1 LIVSNHKWNEALGE
15 MANEGLWQ
23 QLLKL
28 DGQETTQRAKCRYLP
43 NLQRYII
50 LLLNREYIVNL
61 SEKKVLLASPPPGE
75 AEGRRSRG
83 SAERPGQTNGGQA
96 SEAGFAEE
104 LCILTY
110 LINSKDLPIADK
122 LSTAQALP
130 EGQFFFRGPHK
141 LPVEKLVEVFGQ
153 YPQRLYDIMDEFGAK
168 RCEFGD
174 ASIELYVLPR
184 VPLTMVIWQGDE
196 EFGARA
202 SILFDETAAAQLPL
216 DALWTAVNLTV
227 KALVKAAAKSG

>member
-1 LIVSNHKWNEALGE
+1 LIVSRHKWDEVHSE

-28 DGQETTQRAKCRYLP
+28 DGQKTAQRAKCRYLP
-43 NLQRYII
+43 NPERYII
-50 LLLNREYIVNL
+50 TLLNSEYIVNL
-61 SEKKVLLASPPPGE
+61 PEKKVLF
-75 AEGRRSRG
+75 
-83 SAERPGQTNGGQA
+83 AERSAVRHPCRDSDA
-96 SEAGFAEE
+96 EFAEE

-110 LINSKDLPIADK
+110 LINSQDLPVANK
-122 LSTAQALP
+122 LSAAEALP

-141 LPVEKLVEVFGQ
+141 LATEKLEEVFGQ
-153 YPQRLYDIMDEFGAK
+153 CPERLYEVTDEFGAK

-184 VPLTMVIWQGDE
+184 VPLTIVIWQGDE
-196 EFGARA
+196 EFGSRA

-216 DALWTAVNLTV
+216 DALLAAVNLAI

>member
-1 LIVSNHKWNEALGE
+1 LIVSNYKWDKVHSE

-28 DGQETTQRAKCRYLP
+28 DGQKTAQRAKCRYLP
-43 NLQRYII
+43 NPERYII
-50 LLLNREYIVNL
+50 RLLNSEYMVNL
-61 SEKKVLLASPPPGE
+61 PEKKVLLAS
-75 AEGRRSRG
+75 RRSGG
-83 SAERPGQTNGGQA
+83 SAEQA

-110 LINSKDLPIADK
+110 LINSQDLPVADK
-122 LSTAQALP
+122 LVTAQALP

-141 LPVEKLVEVFGQ
+141 LATEKLEEVFGQ
-153 YPQRLYDIMDEFGAK
+153 CPERLYEVAGKFGAK
-168 RCEFGD
+168 RREFGD

-184 VPLTMVIWQGDE
+184 VPLTIVIWRGDE
-196 EFGARA
+196 EFGARV

-216 DALWTAVNLTV
+216 DALLAAVNLAI
-227 KALVKAAAKSG
+227 KALVKAAAKSS

>member
-28 DGQETTQRAKCRYLP
+28 DGQETAQRAKCRYLP
-43 NLQRYII
+43 SPQRYII
-50 LLLNREYIVNL
+50 PLLGREYIVNL
-61 SEKKVLLASPPPGE
+61 SEKKVL
-75 AEGRRSRG
+75 
-83 SAERPGQTNGGQA
+83 SAEQA
-96 SEAGFAEE
+96 PLGVPYGTLEAGFAEE

-110 LINSKDLPIADK
+110 LINSKDLPIANK

-153 YPQRLYDIMDEFGAK
+153 YPQQLYGIMDEFGAK
-168 RCEFGD
+168 QREFGD
-174 ASIELYVLPR
+174 VSIELCVLPR
-184 VPLTMVIWQGDE
+184 IPLTIVVWRGDE

-216 DALWTAVNLTV
+216 DALWAAVNLTI
-227 KALVKAAAKSG
+227 KALVRAAAKSG

>member
-1 LIVSNHKWNEALGE
+1 MIVSNHKWNEVHGE

-28 DGQETTQRAKCRYLP
+28 DGQKTAQRAKCRYLP
-43 NLQRYII
+43 NPERYII
-50 LLLNREYIVNL
+50 PLLNSEYIVNL
-61 SEKKVLLASPPPGE
+61 PEKKVLF
-75 AEGRRSRG
+75 
-83 SAERPGQTNGGQA
+83 AER
-96 SEAGFAEE
+96 SSDAGFAEE

-110 LINSKDLPIADK
+110 LINSQDLPVANK
-122 LSTAQALP
+122 LSAAEALP

-141 LPVEKLVEVFGQ
+141 LSTEKLEEVFGQ
-153 YPQRLYDIMDEFGAK
+153 CPERLYEVTDEFGAK
-168 RCEFGD
+168 RREFGD

-184 VPLTMVIWQGDE
+184 VPLTIVIWQGDE
-196 EFGARA
+196 EFGSRA

-216 DALWTAVNLTV
+216 DALLAAVNLAI